1 MSTIHPAAAP
11 SGIEVKATATINDW
25 YALGKTVA
33 EAGSDDQARFLA
45 GMAARLNEP
54 WGLMQMEYIADSA
67 RAQET
72 TGRISQ
78 MVLALHYRLDPAEA
92 TP

>member
-1 MSTIHPAAAP
+1 MSAQNETAAP

-54 WGLMQMEYIADSA
+54 WGPMQMEYIADSA
-67 RAQET
+67 RSQET
-72 TGRISQ
+72 VGGISQ
-78 MVLALHYRLDPAEA
+78 MVLALHCRLDPAEA
-92 TP
+92 TS